1 MNKRLVSILAGT
13 IFFSHLCYA
22 EESAIRL
29 RGSGNTKTSTTNIS
43 IKIHPEML
51 VIKEFKKTKDDYKAL
66 KAYAKDLDKVNKI
79 SQKKIKMRGTA
90 GKAIYS
96 QYADSVVY
104 IGNLETKS
112 IGSGS
117 LIDKSG
123 LILTN
128 WHVTDKAETVGVW
141 IKPKSGPMDEKTL
154 FTKIDPYLGTV
165 VAESIMLD
173 LSIIKI
179 SNHPKSMKV
188 IPFGFLKDIGV
199 GDDVYAI
206 GHPAGLPWTF
216 TKGSIS
222 QIREDHKWKYVDG
235 SEHVATLI
243 QTQTPISP
251 GNSGGPL
258 FSEKGKLVGVNT
270 LKAGGENLNF
280 AVAIKH
286 VKAFIKKNP
295 YLKTINPAEPS
306 IKKNYPNA
314 KVQDY
319 NKNGT
324 IDTWYID
331 ENKNGKID
339 MAFIDD
345 NEDGMIEAILL
356 DDNENGIWEIQT
368 IDDDNNGKPD
378 RILIDENE
386 DKKMDIVGFDYDQDG
401 TWDKFEKIS

>member
-1 MNKRLVSILAGT
+1 MNKKLTSILVGI

-22 EESAIRL
+22 EESTIKL
-29 RGSGNTKTSTTNIS
+29 RGSSNTKTGTTDVS
-43 IKIHPEML
+43 IKIHPEMF

-66 KAYAKDLDKVNKI
+66 KAYAKELDKVNKI
-79 SQKKIKMRGTA
+79 SQKKIKMRGA
-90 GKAIYS
+90 GGTIYS
-96 QYADSVVY
+96 QYADSVVF
-104 IGNLETKS
+104 IGNFESKS
-112 IGSGS
+112 VGSGF
-117 LIDKSG
+117 LVDKSG

-128 WHVTDKAETVGVW
+128 WHVTDKAETVAVW
-141 IKPKSGPMDEKTL
+141 TKPKSGSIDEETL

-165 VAESIMLD
+165 VAENTKHD
-173 LSIIKI
+173 LSLIKI
-179 SNHPKSMKV
+179 SNYPKSMKV

-216 TKGSIS
+216 TKGNVS
-222 QIREDHKWKYVDG
+222 QIREDHKWTYIDG
-235 SEHVATLI
+235 SEHLATLI

-258 FSEKGKLVGVNT
+258 FSERGKLIGVNT

-286 VKAFIKKNP
+286 VKAFIKENP
-295 YLKTINPAEPS
+295 YLKKMNPAEPI
-306 IKKNYPNA
+306 IKKDYPNA
-314 KVQDY
+314 KTQDY
-319 NKNGT
+319 NGNGT

>member
-79 SQKKIKMRGTA
+79 SQKKINKMRGA
-90 GKAIYS
+90 GKTIYS
-96 QYADSVVY
+96 QYADSVVF
-104 IGNLETKS
+104 IGNFKTKTV
-112 IGSGS
+112 GSGS
-117 LIDKSG
+117 LIDRSG

-128 WHVTDKAETVGVW
+128 WHVTDKAESVGVW
-141 IKPKSGPMDEKTL
+141 LKPESGAMDEETL
-154 FTKIDPYLGTV
+154 FTKIDPYLGGV
-165 VAESIMLD
+165 VAESITQD
-173 LSIIKI
+173 LAIIKI
-179 SNHPKSMKV
+179 SNHPKSMQV
-188 IPFGFLKDIGV
+188 IPFGFLGDIGV

-206 GHPAGLPWTF
+206 GHPIGLPWTF
-216 TKGSIS
+216 TKGSVS
-222 QIREDHKWKYVDG
+222 QIRENHKWKYKDG
-235 SEHVATLI
+235 SEHLATLI

-258 FSEKGKLVGVNT
+258 FSAKGKLVGVNT

-339 MAFIDD
+339 MALVDD
-345 NEDGMIEAILL
+345 NEDGIIEATLL
-356 DDNENGIWEIQT
+356 DNNENGIWEIQI

-378 RILIDENE
+378 RVLIDENE
-386 DKKMDIVGFDYDQDG
+386 DKKVDVVGFDYDQDG
-401 TWDKFEKIS
+401 QWDKYKKIS